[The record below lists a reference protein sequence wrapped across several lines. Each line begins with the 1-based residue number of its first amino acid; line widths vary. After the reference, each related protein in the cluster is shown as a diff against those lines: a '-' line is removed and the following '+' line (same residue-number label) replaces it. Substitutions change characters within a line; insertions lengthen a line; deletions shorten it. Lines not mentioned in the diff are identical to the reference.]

1 MSEETKS
8 EMTPEE
14 QYEALLQHLQNNI
27 NPMDFMTPGQREI
40 AMLTDVE
47 LLSEYQ
53 LVHAKQSTRS
63 RVQRDLVV
71 DRYNYETAKADTQK
85 DSQ

>member
-1 MSEETKS
+1 MSEQTKS

-47 LLSEYQ
+47 LLAEYQ
-53 LVHAKQSTRS
+53 LVHTKQSTRS
-63 RVQRDLVV
+63 RVQRDLIV

>member
-1 MSEETKS
+1 MSEQTKS

-47 LLSEYQ
+47 LLAEYQ
-53 LVHAKQSTRS
+53 LVHTKQSTRS
-63 RVQRDLVV
+63 RVQRDLIV
-71 DRYNYETAKADTQK
+71 DRYNYETAKADMQK